1 MKSFKIPRGNQKPSI
16 TKNYTIQWP
25 KKKGQKDKP
34 IVDKELH
41 KKIKIE
47 QYKSTTKKN
56 RV

>member
-1 MKSFKIPRGNQKPSI
+1 MA
-16 TKNYTIQWP
+16 

-47 QYKSTTKKN
+47 QYKSTTKKK
-56 RV
+56 RVWSQVLLKGKFFLLHWWY

>member
-16 TKNYTIQWP
+16 KKHYTIQWP